1 MTNSTQV
8 VLVTGGARRIGA
20 SIVERF
26 HSRGYRVLIHCHQSI
41 NDGHRLAER
50 LNAQRPNSAAVI
62 VQDLAE
68 SEALSDFV
76 EHAHS
81 VFGQL
86 DCLVNNASVF
96 HPTPFDQLSIA
107 RLDQT
112 LDVNLKAPLLLSQ
125 AAAQVMAEGTIV
137 NIVDI
142 YGEKPLADYLAYCLS
157 KAALVMLT
165 RSLALELA
173 PRIRVNGVSP
183 GAILWPEDAAEM
195 SEQDKQNRLNKIP
208 MGRPG
213 EPDDIAG
220 AVVFLAG
227 EAGFVTGQI
236 LAVDGGQSGK
246 L

>member
-20 SIVERF
+20 GIVERF

-50 LNAQRPNSAAVI
+50 LNAQRPNSAVVI

-68 SEALSDFV
+68 SEALSGFV

-183 GAILWPEDAAEM
+183 GAILWPEDAAEL
-195 SEQDKQNRLNKIP
+195 SEQDKQDRLNKIP

-213 EPDDIAG
+213 EPDDIAR

-236 LAVDGGQSGK
+236 LAVDGGQ
-246 L
+246 LTV

>member
-20 SIVERF
+20 GIVERF

-41 NDGHRLAER
+41 NDGHLLAER

-195 SEQDKQNRLNKIP
+195 SEQDKQDRLNKIP

-213 EPDDIAG
+213 EPDDIAR

-236 LAVDGGQSGK
+236 LAVDGGQ
-246 L
+246 LTV